1 MDLQY
6 ISDADGRHT
15 AVVIPIEDWKDLTM
29 KHEDLR
35 NLEYKVEKTKTLES
49 LKETLPVNEKY
60 IRQMGSLKKL
70 GELQGKTFN
79 IPDDF
84 NDPLDDLKDYM

>member
-6 ISDADGRHT
+6 ISDADGKHT
-15 AVVIPIEDWKDLTM
+15 AVVIPIEDWKDLTI

-35 NLEYKVEKTKTLES
+35 NLEHKIKKVDFLEEAVFGKEKS
-49 LKETLPVNEKY
+49 V
-60 IRQMGSLKKL
+60 RQMGSLKRL

>member
-6 ISDADGRHT
+6 ISDADGKHT
-15 AVVIPIEDWKDLTM
+15 AVVIPIEDWKDLTI

-35 NLEYKVEKTKTLES
+35 NLEHKIKTADSLEEAVFSKEKS
-49 LKETLPVNEKY
+49 V
-60 IRQMGSLKKL
+60 RQMGSLKKL